1 MDKSMSRDQML
12 RLTLALCLLL
22 MHACAMPASAPRGES
37 SSSKEGP
44 DVQVVQLPDGRLRL
58 ALPLQ
63 PADPALRRFSVEEA
77 RSALFEFREA
87 LSRYS
92 PRILKTASFSGCS
105 GSREST
111 AWAQSLREQFI
122 ARYGTPLVP
131 LPDCLEE
138 SALLMALRL
147 SPRYMSAGVREAAQ
161 ELFKDPVFLAGV
173 ATAVVV
179 YLIAWAAPEPL
190 FTKSFAMAATVLLAS
205 VFTVAELAHVGAVA
219 WTLYQD
225 TQGRRTLEEIER
237 AAERFGKAMG
247 GVGFRILVTVASWGV
262 AKGLPKVPPGGVRA
276 WLKQRRL
283 SLVGGMELTE
293 AVFVQATSVQAVADG
308 TLVITGVSA
317 GNTAQVLRSA
327 CKDGLLKAPGYQ
339 WHHLATDKNEL
350 SDLRGGPWTP
360 IFEAIFARAGMTLD
374 ARENQVFLKD
384 HGGPHPEE
392 YHEEIHKRLQNAVGN
407 CKTQQQCRSRLM
419 DALRKI
425 SDEVCTPGTRLHH
438 LVTKS

>member
-1 MDKSMSRDQML
+1 MSHDRML

-37 SSSKEGP
+37 SSSKAGP
-44 DVQVVQLPDGRLRL
+44 DVQVSQLPDGRLRL
-58 ALPLQ
+58 SLPRQ
-63 PADPALRRFSVEEA
+63 PADPALQPFSMEEA

-87 LSRYS
+87 LSRYP

-105 GSREST
+105 GPRAST
-111 AWAQSLREQFI
+111 PWAQSLREQFI

-147 SPRYMSAGVREAAQ
+147 SPRYMSAGMREAAQ

-219 WTLYQD
+219 WTLYQE

-247 GVGFRILVTVASWGV
+247 GVGFRILVAVASWGV
-262 AKGLPKVPPGGVRA
+262 AKGLPKVPPGGLQA

-283 SLVGGMELTE
+283 SLVSGMELTE
-293 AVFVQATSVQAVADG
+293 AVFEHATAVQAVADG

-317 GNTAQVLRSA
+317 GNTAQILRSA
-327 CKDGLLKAPGYQ
+327 CKDGLLKVPGYQ

-360 IFEAIFARAGMTLD
+360 IFEEIFASAGMTLE
-374 ARENQVFLKD
+374 ARENQVFLKG
-384 HGGPHPEE
+384 HGGPHPEA
-392 YHEEIHKRLQNAVGN
+392 YHDEIYMRLQEAIKK
-407 CKTQQQCRSRLM
+407 CKTPQICRAKLVGE
-419 DALRKI
+419 LKKI
-425 SDEVCTPGTRLHH
+425 ADEICTPGTKLHG
-438 LVTKS
+438 LVTKP